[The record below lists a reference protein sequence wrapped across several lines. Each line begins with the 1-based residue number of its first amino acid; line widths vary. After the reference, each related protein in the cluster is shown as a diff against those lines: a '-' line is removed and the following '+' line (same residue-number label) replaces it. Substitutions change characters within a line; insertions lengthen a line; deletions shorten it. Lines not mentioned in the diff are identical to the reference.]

1 MSFLIKNFYLLAF
14 AALLSVSAAYNYGT
28 MASATVIVSEKERIV
43 ETDGDG
49 GVSSKYL
56 VFTDQGVFE
65 NQDTIFHFKFN
76 SSDVYGELS
85 AGDTFEISYY
95 GWRVGLL
102 SWYPNIIEVK
112 KVN

>member
-1 MSFLIKNFYLLAF
+1 MNFVYRNIHWLLI
-14 AALLSVSAAYNYGT
+14 AALLFVPSAYNYGT
-28 MASATVIVSEKERIV
+28 MESATVTVTEKERIV
-43 ETDGDG
+43 ETNGDG
-49 GVSSKYL
+49 SVTSKYL

-95 GWRVGLL
+95 GWRVELL
-102 SWYPNIIEVK
+102 SWYPNIIEVRK
-112 KVN
+112 IN